1 MDHVAICVAILLWLV
16 RPQDWMN
23 GLAGVGFMKYAMMA
37 AIFGLWARSRQMEW
51 RLFRSPADYA
61 VTLYLIWIVLA
72 TGEYVDT
79 AKDVLPFAV
88 FYFATAMSQDSSRRL
103 RQFLNCWVAG
113 LCVVTVFALS
123 THFGG
128 EFAAGSAD
136 LTEYFDGRLALNT
149 WIFNNPN
156 SLGHGV
162 VALIPLAYVWLWWRR
177 SWMMKLLAAGVI
189 YIAGYC
195 VFLTQSKGA
204 YLCGAAALGVV
215 VMFRKRLIIQMFLI
229 ILAMTSGVAAL
240 KLLPRM
246 DTMSASEDG
255 IAGRLVIWQMAH
267 NAMVNTNTGEGWK
280 KFEAWVTIPKQG
292 VVRKATHGSY
302 VNVGADLGYPGLFL
316 FLAVLYCG
324 GRTVLQ
330 ARPPQ
335 EDAEL
340 GRIQRALL
348 SLTASYS
355 ASAWMIDRAYHTDF
369 FFIAGAVAAFH
380 RLTSNPTRKEAE
392 VGVPGVAEP
401 TSFSPALASVP
412 ALALGAHAAV
422 PPMMDGLGFSMIPV
436 PGSGGSSA
444 TGRRG
449 DPVHGDAGPVTSGPW
464 LSWRKIGVIDVL
476 LICGLFEL
484 VLYTWVEI
492 MTHFISF

>member
-1 MDHVAICVAILLWLV
+1 VDHVAICVAILLWLV
-16 RPQDWMN
+16 RPQDWLN
-23 GLAGVGFMKYAMMA
+23 GFAGVGFMKYAMLVA
-37 AIFGLWARSRQMEW
+37 VLGLWSRSRQMNW
-51 RLFRSPADYA
+51 KLFQTPADYA
-61 VTLYLIWIVLA
+61 VTIYLVWIVLT

-79 AKDVLPFAV
+79 AKEVLPFAV
-88 FYFATAMSQDSSRRL
+88 FYFATALSQDTARRL

-113 LCVVTVFALS
+113 LCVVTAFALS

-162 VALIPLAYVWLWWRR
+162 VALVPLAYVWLWWRR
-177 SWMMKLLAAGVI
+177 SWMMKLLAVGVI
-189 YIAGYC
+189 YVAGYC

-204 YLCGAAALGVV
+204 YLCGAAAFGVV
-215 VMFRKRLIIQMFLI
+215 LVFRKRLIFQVFLVT
-229 ILAMTSGVAAL
+229 LAMTVGVAAL

-324 GRTVLQ
+324 VRTVLQ
-330 ARPPQ
+330 ARPPPD
-335 EDAEL
+335 DAEA
-340 GRIQRALL
+340 GRLQRALL
-348 SLTASYS
+348 SLIASYG

-380 RLTSNPTRKEAE
+380 RLMS
-392 VGVPGVAEP
+392 VPVRQEGRSERGPDESSVLVP
-401 TSFSPALASVP
+401 VTALAVAAHGGASAMGGLKLAMISSAGDGSPSVGT
-412 ALALGAHAAV
+412 AR
-422 PPMMDGLGFSMIPV
+422 GLGEPDD
-436 PGSGGSSA
+436 PGPSQSG
-444 TGRRG
+444 T
-449 DPVHGDAGPVTSGPW
+449 W

-476 LICGLFEL
+476 LIYGLFEL

>member
-1 MDHVAICVAILLWLV
+1 VDHVAICVAILLWLV
-16 RPQDWMN
+16 RPQDWLN
-23 GLAGVGFMKYAMMA
+23 GFAGVGFMKYAMLV
-37 AIFGLWARSRQMEW
+37 AILGLWARSRQMNW
-51 RLFRSPADYA
+51 KLFQAPADFA
-61 VTLYLIWIVLA
+61 VTSYLIWIVLA

-79 AKDVLPFAV
+79 AKEVLPFAV
-88 FYFATAMSQDSSRRL
+88 FYFATALSQDTSRRL

-177 SWMMKLLAAGVI
+177 PWMMKLLAAGVI
-189 YIAGYC
+189 YVAGYC

-204 YLCGAAALGVV
+204 YLCGAAAFGVV
-215 VMFRKRLIIQMFLI
+215 LMFRKRLVVQVFLVA
-229 ILAMTSGVAAL
+229 LAMTAGVAAL

-324 GRTVLQ
+324 VRTVLQ
-330 ARPPQ
+330 ARPPP
-335 EDAEL
+335 EDAEA
-340 GRIQRALL
+340 GRLQRALL
-348 SLTASYS
+348 SLVASYG

-380 RLTSNPTRKEAE
+380 RLMSVPVRQEERRNEGDAGEAS
-392 VGVPGVAEP
+392 VLVP
-401 TSFSPALASVP
+401 VP
-412 ALALGAHAAV
+412 ALAMAAHGGGASAMGELRLA
-422 PPMMDGLGFSMIPV
+422 MISASGNGSPSGMSGHG
-436 PGSGGSSA
+436 PGA
-444 TGRRG
+444 
-449 DPVHGDAGPVTSGPW
+449 PAGPGYSWSGTW
-464 LSWRKIGVIDVL
+464 LSWSRIGVIDVL
-476 LICGLFEL
+476 LIYILFEL